1 MDKLYL
7 QEQERETKLNSEL
20 KLLYEGICRIIQET
34 FDLKTKE
41 KNLEAE
47 VNGST
52 VTINNLQSKT
62 NKFIETTRS
71 SLSSGINIT
80 STNYSI
86 ISIDLTWF
94 RYGIH

>member
-1 MDKLYL
+1 MVPLL
-7 QEQERETKLNSEL
+7 QL
-20 KLLYEGICRIIQET
+20 II
-34 FDLKTKE
+34 
-41 KNLEAE
+41 
-47 VNGST
+47 
-52 VTINNLQSKT
+52 

-80 STNYSI
+80 STIYSI